1 MLKSALKYF
10 RWLWRRSEGVR
21 WALFW
26 NIFLGIVNIGLNLY
40 FIFLCKQLVD
50 IATGVSSGSLALN
63 TALVFVVIILRLVVA
78 AYNTRLENLTN
89 SRMNFIIR
97 ASLFSDIVG
106 ARWFGREKHH
116 TGDTVNRLETDVS
129 TVTNVIC
136 TDLPQIVTTIVHL
149 IAAVIFLALMD
160 WKLALVLVSMTPLL
174 VLISKV
180 FFRKMR
186 VLTKRIRE
194 TESKVQSHLQETLQH
209 RVVVQSMEKGAL
221 MGDRLDALQTME
233 YGQIVERT
241 RFNIISRTIVTAS
254 FSFGYIAAFLWG
266 VYGIHRGVTSFGMM
280 TAFLQLVGQVQ
291 RPIVNLMRQIPSF
304 IYATASIDRL
314 MELETL
320 PKEETGDPV
329 RIAGPVG
336 IRLQDVSFRYPD
348 GDRDILKQLTFDF
361 RPGDRIAIKGE
372 TGAGKSTLIRLMLA
386 LLHPT
391 SGRVSLYGPSG
402 EEVEAS
408 PLTRCNIVYVPQ
420 GNSLFSGT
428 VRDNLLMGDPDAS
441 ETAMTEALKTAVAD
455 FVLDLPEGLD
465 TMCGEGGA
473 GLSEGQAQRIAI
485 ARGLLRSGS
494 VMLLDEF
501 SSSLDPSTESRLMEN
516 LVAAYPSKT
525 MIFITHREKIA
536 EYCTSTLK
544 LERL

>member
-1 MLKSALKYF
+1 M
-10 RWLWRRSEGVR
+10 
-21 WALFW
+21 
-26 NIFLGIVNIGLNLY
+26 
-40 FIFLCKQLVD
+40 
-50 IATGVSSGSLALN
+50 
-63 TALVFVVIILRLVVA
+63 
-78 AYNTRLENLTN
+78 
-89 SRMNFIIR
+89 
-97 ASLFSDIVG
+97 
-106 ARWFGREKHH
+106 
-116 TGDTVNRLETDVS
+116 
-129 TVTNVIC
+129 
-136 TDLPQIVTTIVHL
+136 
-149 IAAVIFLALMD
+149 
-160 WKLALVLVSMTPLL
+160 
-174 VLISKV
+174 
-180 FFRKMR
+180 
-186 VLTKRIRE
+186 
-194 TESKVQSHLQETLQH
+194 
-209 RVVVQSMEKGAL
+209 
-221 MGDRLDALQTME
+221 
-233 YGQIVERT
+233 
-241 RFNIISRTIVTAS
+241 
-254 FSFGYIAAFLWG
+254 
-266 VYGIHRGVTSFGMM
+266 
-280 TAFLQLVGQVQ
+280 
-291 RPIVNLMRQIPSF
+291 
-304 IYATASIDRL
+304 
-314 MELETL
+314 
-320 PKEETGDPV
+320 
-329 RIAGPVG
+329 
-336 IRLQDVSFRYPD
+336 SFRYPD
-348 GDRDILKQLTFDF
+348 GDKDVLRQVSFDF

-441 ETAMTEALKTAVAD
+441 ETAMKEALKTAVAE

-485 ARGLLRSGS
+485 ARGLLRGGS

-536 EYCTSTLK
+536 EYCSTTLS